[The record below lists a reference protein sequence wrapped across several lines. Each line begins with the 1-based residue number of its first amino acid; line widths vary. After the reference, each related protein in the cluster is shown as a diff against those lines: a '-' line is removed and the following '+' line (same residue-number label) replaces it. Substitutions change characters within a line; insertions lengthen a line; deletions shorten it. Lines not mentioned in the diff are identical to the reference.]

1 MNPQPK
7 DGDER
12 SPLLTRNRSSDGGR
26 SANDGSI
33 RSNTTRPSSGNLRG
47 GSSSARRPSVGSR
60 SDISRSPRLSRNG
73 LSNSITSIGSAYW
86 DWPTTTGSK
95 PNRQSFVLAPEELN
109 LPPQTVLMGSSKL
122 AATLASLRRSFS
134 SMSNLLIE
142 DGVENSLAEGES
154 QGDGNFLL
162 LESMSD
168 NMEIAMTLKEIEN
181 ELRSNKTIEGPSP
194 ETTEENT
201 DESDDE
207 DCERQPRV
215 KMASLS
221 APKRPRPSLRDTMVQ
236 PSFRRAQKSFYK
248 DLKDFSE
255 GSIPQSI
262 VIATCIGC
270 VCGVVAFLYY
280 TVLDALLDLIWK
292 ELPKRFVIDQW
303 PEHLYVLWMPLVI
316 ITLSVCCGLS
326 IYFLGEPGDLAYT
339 IKCLQ

>member
-1 MNPQPK
+1 MNSQPK

-12 SPLLTRNRSSDGGR
+12 SPLLTRNRSSYGGR
-26 SANDGSI
+26 SAGSI
-33 RSNTTRPSSGNLRG
+33 RSLY
-47 GSSSARRPSVGSR
+47 SVGSR
-60 SDISRSPRLSRNG
+60 SDSISRSPRLSRNG
-73 LSNSITSIGSAYW
+73 MSNSITSIGSAYW
-86 DWPTTTGSK
+86 DWPTATGSI
-95 PNRQSFVLAPEELN
+95 PNQQSFVLAPEELN

-122 AATLASLRRSFS
+122 VANASLASIRRSMNS
-134 SMSNLLIE
+134 TPVPSSNLLIE
-142 DGVENSLAEGES
+142 DGS
-154 QGDGNFLL
+154 QNDGNYLF
-162 LESMSD
+162 LESD
-168 NMEIAMTLKEIEN
+168 LKEIES
-181 ELRSNKTIEGPSP
+181 ELRSNKTTEDPSP

-201 DESDDE
+201 DESDDD
-207 DCERQPRV
+207 DCERQSRV
-215 KMASLS
+215 KMVSQSA

-292 ELPKRFVIDQW
+292 ELPKRYVIDQW
-303 PEHLYVLWMPLVI
+303 PEHLYILWMPLVI

>member
-12 SPLLTRNRSSDGGR
+12 SPLLTRNSSSYGGR

-33 RSNTTRPSSGNLRG
+33 LSNTSPRPSVGSSGNLRG
-47 GSSSARRPSVGSR
+47 GGSSARRPSVGSR
-60 SDISRSPRLSRNG
+60 SDISRSPRLTRNG
-73 LSNSITSIGSAYW
+73 MSNSITSIGSVYW
-86 DWPTTTGSK
+86 DWHTTTTGSIS
-95 PNRQSFVLAPEELN
+95 NNHQSIVLAPEELN

-122 AATLASLRRSFS
+122 VANASLASLRRSMNS
-134 SMSNLLIE
+134 TPVPSNLLIE
-142 DGVENSLAEGES
+142 DGSPD
-154 QGDGNFLL
+154 DGNFLF
-162 LESMSD
+162 LESD
-168 NMEIAMTLKEIEN
+168 LKEIES
-181 ELRSNKTIEGPSP
+181 ELRSNNKTTEGLSP

-201 DESDDE
+201 DDESDDE
-207 DCERQPRV
+207 ECERRPRDM
-215 KMASLS
+215 MASLPT
-221 APKRPRPSLRDTMVQ
+221 PKRPRPSLRDTMVQ
-236 PSFRRAQKSFYK
+236 PSFRRAQSKSFYK

>member
-7 DGDER
+7 DGDEK
-12 SPLLTRNRSSDGGR
+12 SPLLTRNRSSYGGR

-33 RSNTTRPSSGNLRG
+33 R
-47 GSSSARRPSVGSR
+47 PSVGSSGKNLH
-60 SDISRSPRLSRNG
+60 SDA
-73 LSNSITSIGSAYW
+73 SIGSSYW
-86 DWPTTTGSK
+86 DWPTNNTGSTS
-95 PNRQSFVLAPEELN
+95 NCQTFVLAPEELN

-122 AATLASLRRSFS
+122 AATLASLRRS
-134 SMSNLLIE
+134 MSNLLLIE
-142 DGVENSLAEGES
+142 DGVENSPAAGES
-154 QGDGNFLL
+154 SGSDGNFLF

-168 NMEIAMTLKEIEN
+168 NMEIPMTLKETEN
-181 ELRSNKTIEGPSP
+181 ELRSNNKTIEGPSP

-207 DCERQPRV
+207 ECERQPRV
-215 KMASLS
+215 TRASLPS
-221 APKRPRPSLRDTMVQ
+221 PKRPRPSLRDTMVQ
-236 PSFRRAQKSFYK
+236 PSFRRAQKSYYK

-270 VCGVVAFLYY
+270 VCGAVAFLYY
-280 TVLDALLDLIWK
+280 TILDALLDLIWK

-303 PEHLYVLWMPLVI
+303 PEHLYVLWVPLVV

-326 IYFLGEPGDLAYT
+326 IYFLGEPGDIAYT
-339 IKCLQ
+339 IKCVQ

>member
-1 MNPQPK
+1 MMNSQPK

-12 SPLLTRNRSSDGGR
+12 SPLLTRNRSSYGGR
-26 SANDGSI
+26 SANDG
-33 RSNTTRPSSGNLRG
+33 
-47 GSSSARRPSVGSR
+47 SARRPSVGSR

-86 DWPTTTGSK
+86 DWPTTTGSV
-95 PNRQSFVLAPEELN
+95 PNCQSFVLAPEELN

-122 AATLASLRRSFS
+122 VANASLASLRRSMN
-134 SMSNLLIE
+134 SMPVPSKLLIE
-142 DGVENSLAEGES
+142 DGSTD
-154 QGDGNFLL
+154 DGNFLF
-162 LESMSD
+162 LESD
-168 NMEIAMTLKEIEN
+168 LKEIES
-181 ELRSNKTIEGPSP
+181 ELRSNKTTEGPSH

-207 DCERQPRV
+207 ECERRPRDT
-215 KMASLS
+215 MASLP

-292 ELPKRFVIDQW
+292 ELPKRFIIDQW

>member
-1 MNPQPK
+1 MNSQPK

-12 SPLLTRNRSSDGGR
+12 SPLLTRNRSSYGGR
-26 SANDGSI
+26 SAGSI
-33 RSNTTRPSSGNLRG
+33 RTNTT
-47 GSSSARRPSVGSR
+47 RPSVGSR
-60 SDISRSPRLSRNG
+60 SDSISRSPRLSRNG
-73 LSNSITSIGSAYW
+73 MSNSITSIGSAYW
-86 DWPTTTGSK
+86 DWPTTTGSIT
-95 PNRQSFVLAPEELN
+95 NQQSFVLAPEELN

-122 AATLASLRRSFS
+122 VANASLASIRRSRNS
-134 SMSNLLIE
+134 TPVPSSNLLVE
-142 DGVENSLAEGES
+142 DGS
-154 QGDGNFLL
+154 QDDGNYLF
-162 LESMSD
+162 LESD
-168 NMEIAMTLKEIEN
+168 LKEIES
-181 ELRSNKTIEGPSP
+181 ELRSNKTTEDPSP

-207 DCERQPRV
+207 ECDRQPRV

-221 APKRPRPSLRDTMVQ
+221 AAPKRPRPSLRDTMVQ

-292 ELPKRFVIDQW
+292 ELPKRYVIDQW
-303 PEHLYVLWMPLVI
+303 PEHLYILWMPLVI